1 MSCKIVWDRRISNY
15 EVFGSNIK
23 SVLIKICTR
32 NLFHVSFCFS
42 QSNFNRSLLHVRVQ
56 INSGFSRKM
65 MANTLRYGCGSEKT
79 DEVQLGGSS
88 SNGPSWP
95 RIQQRST
102 IAMLAILLMKRF
114 KLVWLGGPLQNL
126 MEVASPTRNE
136 LMLTRR
142 LWDAGSVIYQLCY
155 ISTLVFIGNS
165 HGSI

>member
-42 QSNFNRSLLHVRVQ
+42 QSIFNRSLLHVKVL

-95 RIQQRST
+95 RIQQQHRDACHLVDET
-102 IAMLAILLMKRF
+102 IQTR
-114 KLVWLGGPLQNL
+114 LGGPLQNL

-142 LWDAGSVIYQLCY
+142 LWDAGSVIYQLRY
-155 ISTLVFIGNS
+155 ISTPVFIGNS

>member
-23 SVLIKICTR
+23 SVLIKICTG

-42 QSNFNRSLLHVRVQ
+42 QSNFNRSLLRVRVQ

-79 DEVQLGGSS
+79 DEVQRGSSS

-95 RIQQRST
+95 RIQQQHRDACHLVDET
-102 IAMLAILLMKRF
+102 IQTR
-114 KLVWLGGPLQNL
+114 LGGPLHNL
-126 MEVASPTRNE
+126 MEDYFSYT
-136 LMLTRR
+136 
-142 LWDAGSVIYQLCY
+142 
-155 ISTLVFIGNS
+155 
-165 HGSI
+165 

>member
-1 MSCKIVWDRRISNY
+1 
-15 EVFGSNIK
+15 
-23 SVLIKICTR
+23 
-32 NLFHVSFCFS
+32 
-42 QSNFNRSLLHVRVQ
+42 
-56 INSGFSRKM
+56 

-95 RIQQRST
+95 RIQQQHRDACHLVDET
-102 IAMLAILLMKRF
+102 IQTR
-114 KLVWLGGPLQNL
+114 LGGPLQNL

-142 LWDAGSVIYQLCY
+142 LWDAGSVIYQLRY
-155 ISTLVFIGNS
+155 ISILVFIGNS